1 MFEGQAVE
9 LAHHFVSKLH
19 GFLSSAHF
27 AKVRARDVQTAD
39 VVQVRRAHALQ
50 QVLADVSG
58 DALAF
63 AGVVEHAGEVG
74 GVGEGQVAGSSAF
87 FKVILTDSTI
97 VDVRD
102 SVGRSQKVFLVTN
115 AVDAVVEVEAG
126 VGGSGWAGGGGR
138 GWGSGGGGRG
148 DSWAASTVHLK
159 PTKRYLHVH
168 VLAR

>member
-1 MFEGQAVE
+1 MLEGHAVE

-19 GFLSSAHF
+19 SFLSVAHF
-27 AKVRARDVQTAD
+27 AKMSARDVQTAD

-63 AGVVEHAGEVG
+63 AGVVEHTGEVG
-74 GVGEGQVAGSSAF
+74 WVREGQVAGSSAF
-87 FKVILTDSTI
+87 FKVIFADSTI

-102 SVGRSQKVFLVTN
+102 SVGRSQEVFLVTN

-126 VGGSGWAGGGGR
+126 VGGSRWAGHGWR
-138 GWGSGGGGRG
+138 GWGSGGWGRG
-148 DSWAASTVHLK
+148 NSWAASTENLK
-159 PTKRYLHVH
+159 QSKMVK
-168 VLAR
+168 